1 MLVTAC
7 GVTKVDQD
15 VTLVQRPVYKKAQN
29 LERPIAVMDTPKE
42 EAVMMEEKT
51 LEEEEQMGE
60 EADVEEPEMPAAPEM
75 PAVPEIE
82 VAETPAVEVPSEE
95 EMEVSPEDN
104 METAVASVAM
114 AIPGP
119 ITGKGLSNSE
129 NIRYIMSF
137 LTLDELQGRDSGS
150 EGIAKAAEFIESVF
164 EENNIAPYFDNYRD
178 ELSNFDNAFNVVGY
192 LEGTDPKL
200 KKEFIIIGAHYDHIG
215 IIEAKNGDAI
225 ANGANDNAS
234 GTTTVLELA
243 RYFGNAKI
251 NKRSII
257 FALFSAEEKGLLGS
271 KHLAK
276 KLKDADLN
284 LYTMLNFEMTG
295 VPLVGKDYLMYV
307 TGFEESNLAG
317 VCNMYVGRNMVGYL
331 PKAKEFNLF
340 QRSDNYPF
348 YEAFNVPSQT
358 FSTFDFT
365 NFDHYHQVGDEVEL
379 MNFEHMATVVNRSI
393 PMIENISNSLS
404 KMITLN

>member
-1 MLVTAC
+1 MLFLSLKNLKIMKKGIGFLLVLLLMAC
-7 GVTKVDQD
+7 GATKVDQD
-15 VTLVQRPVYKKAQN
+15 VSLVQRPVYKKAQN
-29 LERPIAVMDTPKE
+29 LDRPIEVMDTPKE
-42 EAVMMEEKT
+42 EMEM
-51 LEEEEQMGE
+51 LEEERIAE
-60 EADVEEPEMPAAPEM
+60 EEVVVEPETAPEVKM
-75 PAVPEIE
+75 EVPAEEKIE
-82 VAETPAVEVPSEE
+82 MAPTPISLEVPS
-95 EMEVSPEDN
+95 S
-104 METAVASVAM
+104 
-114 AIPGP
+114 IKGP
-119 ITGKGLSNSE
+119 GLSNAE
-129 NIRYIMSF
+129 NIEKIMAY
-137 LTLDELQGRDSGS
+137 LTADELQGRDSGS
-150 EGIAKAAEFIESVF
+150 EGIEKAAEYIETVLKD
-164 EENNIAPYFDNYRD
+164 NNIDPYFDNYRD

-192 LEGTDPKL
+192 LEGTDAKL

-243 RYFGNAKI
+243 RYFGNTRN

-276 KLKDADLN
+276 RLKAANLN
-284 LYTMLNFEMTG
+284 LYIMLNYEMTG

-317 VCNMYVGRNMVGYL
+317 VCNMYMGRNQVGYL

-348 YEAFNVPSQT
+348 FNEFKVPCQT

-365 NFDHYHQVGDEVEL
+365 NFDHYHQVGDEAAL
-379 MNFEHMATVVNRSI
+379 MDFDHMATIVNRSI
-393 PMIENISNSLS
+393 PMIESIANSLT
-404 KMITLN
+404 KMISLN